1 MKKKK
6 ATKRNVETQ
15 WFLQSGQGKASPFR
29 ISPRI
34 VGGTES
40 GATCFF
46 ARLPRRLRNTSST
59 DGRKQRRKRNGSALA
74 RRGIAGAL
82 QQNALGL
89 STMSETFDKKYR
101 DRNVQRIF
109 VFYSYFC
116 SKDVSVRIGHA
127 EFEPCD
133 SCRSCGRRFAIPQV
147 RTAALAAQPM
157 VRNER
162 CTR

>member
-1 MKKKK
+1 MVSS
-6 ATKRNVETQ
+6 KRAR
-15 WFLQSGQGKASPFR
+15 QGLF
-29 ISPRI
+29 ISYFPPHSRWNR
-34 VGGTES
+34 VRGNLLFCT
-40 GATCFF
+40 
-46 ARLPRRLRNTSST
+46 TSSEIAKHEQYGWT
-59 DGRKQRRKRNGSALA
+59 EATAEAERQRPRATRH
-74 RRGIAGAL
+74 RGCPTTECTWSVNNVGDIS
-82 QQNALGL
+82 QKPR
-89 STMSETFDKKYR
+89 DK
-101 DRNVQRIF
+101 NMHQIF